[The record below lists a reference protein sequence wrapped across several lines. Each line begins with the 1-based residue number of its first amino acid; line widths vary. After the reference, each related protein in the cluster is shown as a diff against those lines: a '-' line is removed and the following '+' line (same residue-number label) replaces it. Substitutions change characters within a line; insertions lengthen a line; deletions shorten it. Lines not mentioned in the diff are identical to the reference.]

1 MLTCQK
7 LNPDSE
13 YLFLPS
19 FTSKEGGME
28 FVGIGEGGS
37 FGIWKDTKQEAAAK
51 VFLTY
56 MARPENAMKMNDLTG
71 EISCMKPIMEV
82 DDGYGLQVFQ
92 TMKDNCT
99 GKILYENLWDR
110 KYMPSGMWPIFGN
123 ACSML
128 FDNHSEAGKQE
139 VLDYLKENYQDLYR
153 CV

>member
-1 MLTCQK
+1 
-7 LNPDSE
+7 
-13 YLFLPS
+13 
-19 FTSKEGGME
+19 ME

-139 VLDYLKENYQDLYR
+139 VLDYLKENYQDLYEAAKEN
-153 CV
+153 